1 MLSIGDASVVATVVL
16 AGTTL
21 ILKYIPSRNGKA
33 QTGVTDILCKERMGH
48 VERNV
53 EEMNRRMERMDR
65 KLDDVLIELRK

>member
-33 QTGVTDILCKERMGH
+33 QTGATDEHGRM
-48 VERNV
+48 
-53 EEMNRRMERMDR
+53 
-65 KLDDVLIELRK
+65 